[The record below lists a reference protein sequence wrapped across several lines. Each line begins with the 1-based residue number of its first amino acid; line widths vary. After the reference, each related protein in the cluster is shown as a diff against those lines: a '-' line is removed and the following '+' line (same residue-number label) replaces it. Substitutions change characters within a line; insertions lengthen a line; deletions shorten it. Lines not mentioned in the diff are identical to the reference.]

1 LIEAFLGL
9 SRRSVAS
16 IHEYSERNFMIR
28 QGTQRV
34 NILGVGVG
42 AVNMQQA
49 LAEIASWID
58 QRNKT
63 YVVVCPVH
71 TVMLCQRDSNLRHLV
86 NRAGLVTP
94 DGMPLVFLSRWK
106 GHKHVGRVYGPDL
119 LLALSELAAKR
130 GYCQYYYGG
139 ADGVPEQLAEK
150 LSSQFPNL
158 RVVGSY
164 SPPFREMTP
173 EEDRAIIDAI
183 NTAEPDVIWVGLGSP
198 KQDLWMAQHREQLNA
213 PVLIGVGAAFDF
225 LTHRVPQAPKWMQKS
240 ALEWL
245 YRLGTEPQRLW
256 RRYLIDNPLFVL
268 NVILQSTGLKHWS
281 LD

>member
-1 LIEAFLGL
+1 MMTENY
-9 SRRSVAS
+9 RS
-16 IHEYSERNFMIR
+16 
-28 QGTQRV
+28 V
-34 NILGVGVG
+34 NILGVGVSPI
-42 AVNMQQA
+42 NMEHA
-49 LAEIASWID
+49 LAAIAGWID

-71 TVMLCQRDSNLRHLV
+71 TVMLCQRDASLRRVV

-119 LLALSELAAKR
+119 LLALSELAARR
-130 GYCQYYYGG
+130 GY
-139 ADGVPEQLAEK
+139 
-150 LSSQFPNL
+150 
-158 RVVGSY
+158 
-164 SPPFREMTP
+164 REMTSD
-173 EEDRAIIDAI
+173 EDRAIIDAI
-183 NTAEPDVIWVGLGSP
+183 NAAEPDIIWVGLGSP
-198 KQDLWMAQHREQLNA
+198 KQDMWMARHREHLNA

-225 LTHRVPQAPKWMQKS
+225 LTHRVPQAPTWMQKS

-245 YRLGTEPQRLW
+245 FRLGTEPGRLW

-268 NVILQSTGLKHWS
+268 NVFLQSTGLKHWS